1 MRPRALVS
9 HTIQLVLRSI
19 GVRKLD
25 HQFFL
30 SYTLIFLCALGSASF
45 LYFSTDPGEARSL
58 NVAGAQRMLSQRVA
72 KEVQMVA
79 AGVEDPAQ
87 AQKTI
92 EQWERAHGWLL
103 NGNEEAGVPAVKDPD
118 IRAQLE
124 SVFALWQKYRPA
136 LVDYMNAPDT
146 QTLKQLQEMSPRVLA
161 EMNEAVGMMSTLADR
176 NTQFNQIMSI
186 SMVLAILLL
195 VILGRMFGLTY
206 LMDQIHML
214 QNRLLAL
221 ANGDFRQ
228 TMEHEFKDN
237 EIAEIVEAY
246 NTMRRQIG
254 ELVGGVRDA
263 ARQIDDS
270 TAQAADIIEQSR
282 QGVDHQRSDTDQV
295 ATAVNEMSATVQEVA
310 RNTSDAAEATV
321 RAEQQ
326 TDSGQRTVSS
336 AAQRVHAL
344 SARMGELKELT
355 TRLQDESQEVGTVLS
370 VITDIADQTNL
381 LALNAAIEA
390 ARAGEAGRG
399 FAVVADEVRGLAR
412 RTQESIGKI
421 DDIVGR
427 FQAGTGEVAE
437 AMQKGQEEAHQ
448 GADAMSEAE
457 AALREIADTVTT
469 IRSMA
474 DQIATATE
482 EQSQVADEID
492 QRVIKIAEV
501 ADRNTEGM
509 TETVTATGTI
519 QAQVRRLR
527 GLVENLKV

>member
-1 MRPRALVS
+1 MRPRALIS
-9 HTIQLVLRSI
+9 HTIQIILRSI

-25 HQFFL
+25 HQFLL
-30 SYTLIFLCALGSASF
+30 SYVLIFLCALGSASF
-45 LYFSTDPGEARSL
+45 LYFSTDPGEAKSL

-79 AGVEDPAQ
+79 AGVEESSQ
-87 AQKTI
+87 AQQTI
-92 EQWERAHGWLL
+92 DQWERAHGWLL
-103 NGNEEAGVPAVKDPD
+103 NGSEEAGVPAVTDPA

-124 SVFALWQKYRPA
+124 HVLTLWQDYRPA
-136 LVDYMNAPDT
+136 LVEYMEAPDT
-146 QTLKQLQEMSPRVLA
+146 QTLEQLHEMSPRVLA

-186 SMVLAILLL
+186 SMVLAILVL

-214 QNRLLAL
+214 QERLLDL
-221 ANGDFRQ
+221 AKGDFRQ
-228 TMEHEFKDN
+228 TMTHEFKDN

-246 NTMRRQIG
+246 NTMRHQVG

-263 ARQIDDS
+263 AKQIDDS
-270 TAQAADIIEQSR
+270 TIHAADIIEQAR
-282 QGVDHQRSDTDQV
+282 QGVEHQRSDTDQV

-310 RNTSDAAEATV
+310 RNTSETAEATV
-321 RAEQQ
+321 RADEQVE
-326 TDSGQRTVSS
+326 SGQKTVSG
-336 AAQRVHAL
+336 AAHMVQTL
-344 SARMGELKELT
+344 SGRMGELEKLT
-355 TRLQDESQEVGTVLS
+355 TRLQEESKEVGTVLS

-421 DDIVGR
+421 GEIVDR
-427 FQAGTGEVAE
+427 FQTGTGEVAT
-437 AMQKGQEEAHQ
+437 AMLNGRKEAHRS
-448 GADAMSEAE
+448 AEAMSEAE
-457 AALREIADTVTT
+457 AVLREIAETVTT

-482 EQSQVADEID
+482 EQGQVAGEID
-492 QRVIKIAEV
+492 QRVVKIAEV

-509 TETVTATGTI
+509 AETVTATGAI
-519 QAQVRRLR
+519 QEQVRRLT
-527 GLVENLKV
+527 GLVENLRV